1 MDVYGWCGQIPRSA
15 EFNRRSA
22 EMTAQPSADILLLW
36 QQIFMIN
43 IFNCVLMEIRG
54 KVCSIGRGGNG
65 STRPIFLNFT
75 KRSYLNQGRLT

>member
-1 MDVYGWCGQIPRSA
+1 MDVYGWRGQILRSA

-22 EMTAQPSADILLLW
+22 EMTAQPSADVLLLR

-43 IFNCVLMEIRG
+43 IFNCVLMEITG

-65 STRPIFLNFT
+65 STRPIFLNFA